1 MSIKT
6 RIVPPLDIAS
16 PSEQFEEL
24 KLRGAIATELQATD
38 QFTVPDRPI
47 SDEVREA
54 WFVYRQ
60 ALRDLSKLAGTTD
73 DKWAAWPERP
83 DGWKPSA
90 MAMLSPP
97 PPTTPIKSQPPEIP
111 YEEWVASRDRPRK

>member
-6 RIVPPLDIAS
+6 RIVPSLDIAS

-60 ALRDLSKLAGTTD
+60 ALRDLSKLAGTTN

-83 DGWKPSA
+83 DGVKH
-90 MAMLSPP
+90 MLLTISPP
-97 PPTTPIKSQPPEIP
+97 PPTAPIEPQPPEIP
-111 YEEWVASRDRPRK
+111 YEEWVARRDRLRK